1 MIKSKNL
8 IISEISKSEATYLRN
23 SLGIIEKK
31 NGKLQN
37 SYNLK
42 KQAFKELEDTGIMV
56 ADSSFLYKRKIMDGY
71 IYVVNKEYTF
81 RLGYSILWIIGEIYR
96 DRENKFIAS
105 LNPNGKYQMY
115 RTVYSDLSENDKDYE
130 WFVALY
136 DKNIPNTSLILNL
149 DFENKTLVLE
159 IGLK

>member
-1 MIKSKNL
+1 
-8 IISEISKSEATYLRN
+8 
-23 SLGIIEKK
+23 
-31 NGKLQN
+31 
-37 SYNLK
+37 
-42 KQAFKELEDTGIMV
+42 
-56 ADSSFLYKRKIMDGY
+56 
-71 IYVVNKEYTF
+71 
-81 RLGYSILWIIGEIYR
+81 
-96 DRENKFIAS
+96 
-105 LNPNGKYQMY
+105 MY